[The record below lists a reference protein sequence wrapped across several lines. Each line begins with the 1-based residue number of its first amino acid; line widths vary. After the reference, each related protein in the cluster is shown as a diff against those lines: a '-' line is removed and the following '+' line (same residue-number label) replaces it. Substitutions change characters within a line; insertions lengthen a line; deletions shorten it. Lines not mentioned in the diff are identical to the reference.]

1 MPNPVSEAEN
11 ATAITATTTLGG
23 TNSGNLLGI
32 FVSSVSG
39 SPTLAVSDADGSKIA
54 TFTPVAATFYPM
66 PLRFRAGLIVTVGAT
81 CSCTVLWGT

>member
-1 MPNPVSEAEN
+1 MPNPVSEAQN
-11 ATAITATTTLGG
+11 AKAITSTTTVFTGV
-23 TNSGNLLGI
+23 GNMLGI

-39 SPTLAVSDADGSKIA
+39 SPTLAVADGSTTLIA

-66 PLRFRAGLIVTVGAT
+66 PLRFGTSLIVTVGAT